1 MTAVAGPG
9 PFTVFAPTNE
19 AFAQIPPQL
28 LQYLLEPQNKADLV
42 RVLTYHVTGS
52 KILAAD
58 LTQGEEILTLE
69 GGHLRVTLYNKI
81 AYINFAEVTAAD
93 NFASNGSALVPLS
106 MLLRLVILTFQ
117 ALCTS
122 STVCCSP
129 ACKRLFPRV

>member
-1 MTAVAGPG
+1 M
-9 PFTVFAPTNE
+9 FAPTNE

-28 LQYLLEPQNKADLV
+28 LQFLLKPENKADLV

-69 GGHLRVTLYNKI
+69 GGHLRVTLYNKM

-93 NFASNGSALVPLS
+93 NFASNGTRAPTPSPRS
-106 MLLRLVILTFQ
+106 PLRLKHRVAGVVHIINR
-117 ALCTS
+117 
-122 STVCCSP
+122 V
-129 ACKRLFPRV
+129 LFPRA

>member
-1 MTAVAGPG
+1 
-9 PFTVFAPTNE
+9 
-19 AFAQIPPQL
+19 L
-28 LQYLLEPQNKADLV
+28 LQPQNKADLV

-93 NFASNGSALVPLS
+93 NFASNGRHPAPSAFHLVTILLLS
-106 MLLRLVILTFQ
+106 GVVHIINRV
-117 ALCTS
+117 
-122 STVCCSP
+122 
-129 ACKRLFPRV
+129 LFPRV